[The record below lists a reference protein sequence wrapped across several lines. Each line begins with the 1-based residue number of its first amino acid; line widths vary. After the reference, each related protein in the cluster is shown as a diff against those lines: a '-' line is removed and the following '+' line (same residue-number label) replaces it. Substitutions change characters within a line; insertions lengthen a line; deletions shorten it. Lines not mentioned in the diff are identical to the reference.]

1 MFTELVA
8 DFIVVIPTGIV
19 LENPACV
26 FSAARLVHEATD
38 FVVLARPKSPN
49 PAERQ
54 IADRPEKTMM
64 IVKCGEKRDWP
75 LMAIN
80 VRAGMQVNSAEAG
93 DSGKECAGATGI

>member
-1 MFTELVA
+1 MVRSLN
-8 DFIVVIPTGIV
+8 IP
-19 LENPACV
+19 
-26 FSAARLVHEATD
+26 F
-38 FVVLARPKSPN
+38 
-49 PAERQ
+49 ERQ

-64 IVKCGEKRDWP
+64 IVKCGGKRDWQ